1 MVKYMKRYLLLFLIV
16 GLMSVRA
23 VFALPNFWFSGTAY
37 NNLGQIISGGSVEVD
52 VNVSDGTHSYF
63 EQFLTSGK
71 GPLPTDAF
79 GIVNI
84 NIGTGTPI
92 SGNLSGVNMLAS
104 TKITVRVRPVGNS
117 SWVIIVGQPL
127 SVAYMNNYVTPGNI
141 DITNLEL
148 QKGYLLIGNELN
160 KAQPRVIAGD
170 ATIDWQGNL
179 LISNNAITNS
189 KLADNSVTT
198 EKINDKTVTTAKI
211 TNGSAGEVMITDDA
225 GNDVK
230 WGKIINNNVA
240 DNAAIDGTKINPNFG
255 TQNVS
260 TTGNIT
266 AGGTTTTD
274 NLNIKKLLTMNIYK
288 APTASDVHNSVYSM
302 ISFQAKGEYD
312 AQLLFPSGVQ
322 EGTLLYLINGTQA
335 ASPGVISLFNLI
347 GEKTTIQIHIG
358 QSVTFIYLNNGTGDT
373 GWRLLN

>member
-1 MVKYMKRYLLLFLIV
+1 MKKFFLLFLIIC
-16 GLMSVRA
+16 LMSVRS
-23 VFALPNFWFSGTAY
+23 VFSLPNFWFSGTAY
-37 NNLGQIISGGSVEVD
+37 NNLGQIIAGGSVEVD
-52 VNVSDGTHSYF
+52 VNVTDGTHTYF
-63 EQFLTSGK
+63 EQFLSSGK
-71 GPLPTDAF
+71 GPLSTDAF
-79 GIVNI
+79 GIVNV

-104 TKITVRVRPVGNS
+104 TKITVRVRPVGS
-117 SWVIIVGQPL
+117 SVWVIIAGQPL
-127 SVAYMNNYVTPGNI
+127 SVAYLNNYLTPGNI

-148 QKGYLLIGNELN
+148 QQGYILIGNNLN
-160 KAQPRVIAGD
+160 KAQPRVITGD

-179 LISNNAITNS
+179 LISNNAVTNS
-189 KLADNSVTT
+189 KLADNSVSTS
-198 EKINDKTVTTAKI
+198 KIADKSITTAKI
-211 TNGSAGEVMITDDA
+211 TNGAGGEVMVTDDA
-225 GNDVK
+225 GNNVK

-255 TQNVS
+255 SQNVS
-260 TTGNIT
+260 TTGNVT
-266 AGGTTTTD
+266 TGGTTTTD
-274 NLNIKKLLTMNIYK
+274 NLNVKKLVTMSIFK
-288 APTASDVHNSVYSM
+288 AATASDVRNSVYSM